1 MSLKLSIITLFCFSF
16 QQQILSFKKLNVAD
30 LGIFLDKVFTVFY
43 LVIFVEKGYRM
54 LSKLVPSIDILQLS
68 LEVMSIKHMNEYY

>member
-16 QQQILSFKKLNVAD
+16 QQQILSFKKLIVAD

-43 LVIFVEKGYRM
+43 LVIFAEKEYRM

-68 LEVMSIKHMNEYY
+68 LNVMSIKHMN